1 MPRSWKI
8 GFGIFFLVV
17 LALTFLEANEPEPL
31 NMNVSYS
38 GKDKIPLGTFAFFES
53 WKNTREIKEINQ
65 PPFEFLAK
73 EELPEGIYFFLNDY
87 VVFDDNELNKV
98 LDWVSRGNTVFVS
111 AGYIGKNL
119 LDTLNLEART
129 DLRNTDFKSRPELKL
144 KNRQENF
151 RLNFDI
157 EALTFTKIDSLEHKH
172 NILGTAVF
180 SGKPSEEKPNFVQTS
195 FGKGEIFV
203 HTTPEAFSNYFL
215 LQEQNYRYAE
225 AALTYLDSDKT
236 LWWDNYYKSGKSFYS
251 SPLYYLLGNKPLKW
265 AYYFVILATVLYLI
279 FQGKRRQRPI
289 PIVKTLENKTYDY
302 TRNISN
308 LYLEQNRY
316 REMTLKKIELFL
328 DHIRSQYR
336 LSTQELNSD
345 FEEKLM
351 AKSGNN
357 ETETQELFKKI
368 RQLKAQENISKEE
381 FLQLTRAIASFKN
394 TKNGR
399 TGNHA

>member
-1 MPRSWKI
+1 MHKSWKI
-8 GFGIFFLVV
+8 GFGIFFLIV

-73 EELPEGIYFFLNDY
+73 EEPSEGIYFFLNDY
-87 VVFDDNELNKV
+87 VVFDKNELNKV
-98 LDWVSRGNTVFVS
+98 LDWVSRGNTIFVS

-129 DLRNTDFKSRPELKL
+129 DLSNTDFKSRPGLKL
-144 KNRQENF
+144 RNNQKNF

-157 EALTFTKIDSLEHKH
+157 EALTFTKTDSLEH

-180 SGKPSEEKPNFVQTS
+180 SDEPSDEKPNFIQTS
-195 FGKGEIFV
+195 FGKGQILV
-203 HTTPEAFSNYFL
+203 HSTPEAFSNYFL
-215 LQEQNYRYAE
+215 LQEENYQYAE
-225 AALTYLDSDKT
+225 DVLAYLDPNKD
-236 LWWDNYYKSGKSFYS
+236 LLWDNYYKSGKSFYS

-265 AYYFVILATVLYLI
+265 AYYFVLLATVLYLI

-328 DHIRSQYR
+328 DYIRSQYR

-345 FEEKLM
+345 FEEKLT
-351 AKSGNN
+351 AKSGNTEK
-357 ETETQELFKKI
+357 ETKELFSKI
-368 RQLKAQENISKEE
+368 RQLKAQENISREE

-394 TKNGR
+394 QKYGR
-399 TGNHA
+399 TGNHT

>member
-1 MPRSWKI
+1 MHKSWKI
-8 GFGIFFLVV
+8 GFGIFFLIV

-73 EELPEGIYFFLNDY
+73 EEPPEGIYFFLNDY
-87 VVFDDNELNKV
+87 VVFDKNELNKV

-129 DLRNTDFKSRPELKL
+129 DLSNTDFKSRPGLKL
-144 KNRQENF
+144 RNNQKNF

-157 EALTFTKIDSLEHKH
+157 EALTFTKTDSLEH

-180 SGKPSEEKPNFVQTS
+180 SDEPSDEKPNFIQTS
-195 FGKGEIFV
+195 FGKGQILV
-203 HTTPEAFSNYFL
+203 HSTPEAFSNYFL
-215 LQEQNYRYAE
+215 LQEENYQYAE
-225 AALTYLDSDKT
+225 DVLAYLDPNKD
-236 LWWDNYYKSGKSFYS
+236 LLWDNYYKSGKSFYS

-265 AYYFVILATVLYLI
+265 AYYFVLLATVLYLI

-289 PIVKTLENKTYDY
+289 PIVKTLQNKTYDY

-328 DHIRSQYR
+328 DYIRSQYR

-345 FEEKLM
+345 FEEKLT
-351 AKSGNN
+351 AKSGNTEK
-357 ETETQELFKKI
+357 ETKELFSKI
-368 RQLKAQENISKEE
+368 RQLKAQENISREE
-381 FLQLTRAIASFKN
+381 FLHLTRAIASFKN
-394 TKNGR
+394 QKHGR
-399 TGNHA
+399 TGNHT

>member
-1 MPRSWKI
+1 MHKSWKI
-8 GFGIFFLVV
+8 GFGIFFLIV

-73 EELPEGIYFFLNDY
+73 EEPPEGIYFFLNDY
-87 VVFDDNELNKV
+87 VVFDKNELNKV

-129 DLRNTDFKSRPELKL
+129 DLSNTDFKSRPGLKL
-144 KNRQENF
+144 KNNQKNF

-157 EALTFTKIDSLEHKH
+157 EALTFTKTDSLQSK
-172 NILGTAVF
+172 ILGTAVF
-180 SGKPSEEKPNFVQTS
+180 SDEPSDEKPNFIQTS
-195 FGKGEIFV
+195 FGKGQIFV
-203 HTTPEAFSNYFL
+203 HSTPEAFSNYFL
-215 LQEQNYRYAE
+215 LQEENYQYAE
-225 AALTYLDSDKT
+225 DVLAYLDPNKD
-236 LWWDNYYKSGKSFYS
+236 LLWDNYYKSGKSFYS

-265 AYYFVILATVLYLI
+265 AYYFVLLATVLYLI

-328 DHIRSQYR
+328 DYIRSQYR

-345 FEEKLM
+345 FEEKLT
-351 AKSGNN
+351 AKSGNTEK
-357 ETETQELFKKI
+357 ETKELFSKI
-368 RQLKAQENISKEE
+368 RQLKAQENISREE

-394 TKNGR
+394 QKHGR
-399 TGNHA
+399 TGNHT